1 MKVSNKRLA
10 VLVAMASGLWLNTL
24 QTPVV
29 SQAFA
34 AEISEAMSVCNAG
47 MSDISSQSLS
57 DVEDALSGAKTLTSE
72 ARKEIRGLFLN
83 GAKVSESQALQLYR
97 EYVRCLSK
105 YIPTTEQCLSRCEGR
120 FESGGAAID
129 RRMKTCMANARRR
142 CMDECIDRW
151 NHDPTQC
158 VQTYCHPKNP
168 VNAALWVPKCNDRLE
183 GARSRLEDQNASCL
197 TSCQ

>member
-1 MKVSNKRLA
+1 MKAFSKRLA
-10 VLVAMASGLWLNTL
+10 VLVAMAPFLALNTL
-24 QTPVV
+24 AIPAV
-29 SQAFA
+29 SQALA
-34 AEISEAMSVCNAG
+34 TEISEAMSVCNAG

-72 ARKEIRGLFLN
+72 ARNEIRGLFLN
-83 GAKVSESQALQLYR
+83 GAKVSESQALELYR

-105 YIPTTEQCLSRCEGR
+105 YVPTTEQCLSRCEGR
-120 FESGGAAID
+120 FVAGGAAID
-129 RRMKTCMANARRR
+129 RRMKACMADARRH

-158 VQTYCHPKNP
+158 VRSYCHPKNP

-183 GARSRLEDQNASCL
+183 GTRARLEDQNASCL
-197 TSCQ
+197 RSCE